1 MNFSVLMSLYYK
13 ENHIY
18 LREALESITTLQSL
32 KPNEIVIVKDG
43 LLNEELNNLLIEF
56 KKKTEILKIVGYK
69 ENKGLGYALNYGLK
83 YCSNEIIFR
92 MDSDDVARK
101 NRFKVQI
108 DAFISNP
115 EISIIGCKTME
126 FNYKPH
132 DLNRYR
138 EVPYTSEEIEKK
150 KLIRNPF
157 NHMTVGFKKSDVIKA
172 GGYKEMAGYEDYY
185 LWLRLLK
192 FKKGLNLESVLVDVR
207 IGNGMINKR
216 QGLKFFLYEIS
227 FQKQILKEMLQ
238 SKSQYIFNCIFRA
251 LPRLLP
257 KFLLNIIYKF
267 LLRK

>member
-18 LREALESITTLQSL
+18 LREALESITILQSL

-56 KKKTEILKIVGYK
+56 KKKTKILKIVGYK

-115 EISIIGCKTME
+115 EISII
-126 FNYKPH
+126 
-132 DLNRYR
+132 
-138 EVPYTSEEIEKK
+138 
-150 KLIRNPF
+150 
-157 NHMTVGFKKSDVIKA
+157 
-172 GGYKEMAGYEDYY
+172 
-185 LWLRLLK
+185 
-192 FKKGLNLESVLVDVR
+192 NL
-207 IGNGMINKR
+207 MI
-216 QGLKFFLYEIS
+216 
-227 FQKQILKEMLQ
+227 
-238 SKSQYIFNCIFRA
+238 
-251 LPRLLP
+251 
-257 KFLLNIIYKF
+257 
-267 LLRK
+267 